1 MLFQIYF
8 KNEFVQQIEALD
20 SLGVWHKCELVEV
33 KDRDHYQANFTSWPS
48 TYGRIVGKE
57 IRRVTALE
65 SENVALLPNHRYSRN
80 ISKFAL
86 TGI

>member
-8 KNEFVQQIEALD
+8 KNEFVQKIEALD
-20 SLGVWHKCELVEV
+20 SLGVWHKCEVVEV
-33 KDRDHYQANFTSWPS
+33 KDRDHYLANFTSWPS

-57 IRRVTALE
+57 IRRVTAL
-65 SENVALLPNHRYSRN
+65 LPNHRYSRN